1 MKLKHLNIGKQKQG
15 WNDLNLCM
23 SRYKY
28 HLCFFILTTL
38 SINACKNKKTDPETP
53 VSVVEINPAYKSI
66 NDSIRQFPEDASL
79 YLSRAIRLT
88 QENAHELA
96 YDDFHKAWI
105 LQPVLQNALPYAAN
119 MAVLGKQG
127 ERISVLERVYQEN
140 DSNAQV
146 GRLLAEAYAGFGKP
160 GQSLMIYNKMLGRD
174 SLDPETHYEKAIIL
188 EQLKDTAAAIKALQK
203 AYAAQ
208 GVDTY
213 GLELAHLYAEQKNP
227 KSLQI
232 CDFILKQDSALIL
245 TDPFFIKG
253 IYYANVKQYPR
264 AISQFDSCISR
275 DWKTTDA
282 YLEKGRAFFQMG
294 NFNAATKTFNM
305 AVTVSNTDPDAYYW
319 LGRSYEAVHKKA
331 EAINNYRKAVSL
343 DKDFI
348 EARQRMDLLDQ
359 GFAHPSH

>member
-1 MKLKHLNIGKQKQG
+1 MKLKHLHNGKQKQG
-15 WNDLNLCM
+15 RNDLNLCM
-23 SRYKY
+23 SRCKY
-28 HLCFFILTTL
+28 QCFVLIMSLL
-38 SINACKNKKTDPETP
+38 AINACKNKKTDAETP
-53 VSVVEINPAYKSI
+53 VSVVEINPAYKTL

-79 YLSRAIRLT
+79 YLRRAIRLT

-96 YDDFHKAWI
+96 YDDFHKAWN

-119 MAVLGKQG
+119 LSILGKHA
-127 ERISVLERVYQEN
+127 ERISLLEKVYHDN
-140 DSNAQV
+140 NANPQA

-160 GQSLMIYNKMLGRD
+160 DQALAIYNNMLGRD
-174 SLDPETHYEKAIIL
+174 SLDPETLYEKAILL
-188 EQLKDTAAAIKALQK
+188 EQLKDTSGAIKALQK
-203 AYAAQ
+203 AYFAQ

-227 KSLQI
+227 KSIQI

-245 TDPFFIKG
+245 IDPFFIKG
-253 IYYANVKQYPR
+253 IYYANIKQYLK
-264 AISQFDSCISR
+264 AIAQFDSCISR

-294 NFNAATKTFNM
+294 NFNAAMQTFNM
-305 AVTVSNTDPDAYYW
+305 AITVSNTDPDAYFW
-319 LGRSYEAVHKKA
+319 LGRSYEALHKKT
-331 EAINNYRKAVSL
+331 EAISNYRKAISL

-348 EARQRMDLLDQ
+348 EARQRMDMLEA